1 MTLNDNRDDDLT
13 QRRWC
18 SHASAE
24 RRPDE
29 YDLWDDG
36 ARGCGA
42 HLGHLFQE
50 QVSPKV
56 VCDGVPSGRNDLDSE
71 VAGLSEGHG
80 GGRVQE
86 GDQRGAHV
94 ETVGH
99 VQEGVPHVFGA
110 WCPPVGDAY
119 NDTKLRVQAVCA
131 FLQVDTTGALGA
143 QVDRCGCFSLPWP
156 SCSVR

>member
-86 GDQRGAHV
+86 GGQRGAHV

-99 VQEGVPHVFGA
+99 VQEGGSTCFRRLVPTRRGRLQRHQVARSSG
-110 WCPPVGDAY
+110 
-119 NDTKLRVQAVCA
+119 LRVFA
-131 FLQVDTTGALGA
+131 
-143 QVDRCGCFSLPWP
+143 S
-156 SCSVR
+156 